1 MNNIR
6 LSICGRIRIRIFVI
20 PIIFEYYSN
29 TKLFAHLWLQ
39 STFPLLQKLGLAEKS
54 RKGPTIGSVWSLA
67 GSKIGSFPENWLFFV
82 LGHFWN
88 GTWRPARIL
97 ILPLSATD
105 QNTRKNVSLGLGC
118 FKFQCVF
125 FGHPYGR
132 VQGGLKKAVLSSG
145 NEAAHEI
152 HPDHY

>member
-1 MNNIR
+1 MIGLGSDKNI
-6 LSICGRIRIRIFVI
+6 
-20 PIIFEYYSN
+20 
-29 TKLFAHLWLQ
+29 
-39 STFPLLQKLGLAEKS
+39 
-54 RKGPTIGSVWSLA
+54 SL
-67 GSKIGSFPENWLFFV
+67 
-82 LGHFWN
+82 
-88 GTWRPARIL
+88 R
-97 ILPLSATD
+97 
-105 QNTRKNVSLGLGC
+105 LGC